1 MEYDQPTSRYSSTIK
16 FGAIGVVL
24 VVLLLV
30 GVMASK
36 QFITAMNEDPKQPVA
51 VAPENKKE
59 TTSKDN
65 KTADQKAQ
73 QEKEAQEEKKAEE
86 ETKARQA
93 EEETKAR
100 QAEEAA
106 RRAEIERQA
115 QEAAAAA
122 ASQPAITSPGNVAS
136 TGPAEDAAMYL
147 LGVFAISFAGM
158 SFVRSR
164 REN

>member
-36 QFITAMNEDPKQPVA
+36 QFITAMNKDPKQPVA

-59 TTSKDN
+59 TDSKD
-65 KTADQKAQ
+65 KKAADQKAQ
-73 QEKEAQEEKKAEE
+73 QEKAAQEKK
-86 ETKARQA
+86 QA
-93 EEETKAR
+93 EEEAKTR
-100 QAEEAA
+100 EAEEVA
-106 RRAEIERQA
+106 RQA

-122 ASQPAITSPGNVAS
+122 SQSAAVVTNPGNVAS
-136 TGPAEDAAMYL
+136 TGPAEDAVMYL

>member
-93 EEETKAR
+93 EE
-100 QAEEAA
+100 AA

>member
-36 QFITAMNEDPKQPVA
+36 QFITAMNEEPKQPVA

-59 TTSKDN
+59 TTSKDS
-65 KTADQKAQ
+65 KAADQKAQ
-73 QEKEAQEEKKAEE
+73 QEKAAQEKK
-86 ETKARQA
+86 QA
-93 EEETKAR
+93 EEEAKA
-100 QAEEAA
+100 QEAA
-106 RRAEIERQA
+106 EVARQA

-122 ASQPAITSPGNVAS
+122 AAASQTAVTNPGNVAS